1 MLTSDAPGIDPGRS
15 LRSTTDGYFSRGTQ
29 STGMSLRTAIAAPF
43 RETGGRE
50 MGESALVVAL
60 SLDRD
65 WFSPDQAK
73 RLVDVAASEGLIRR
87 SDGEVTA
94 QFDPQE
100 TDIPEGFRPDESIL
114 QERSTF
120 ERVLDRLTEAG
131 EEKQSAV
138 AAVNRLQ
145 SELGVTIEAA
155 AVLYAHRQGIDVG
168 EQART
173 AREELDGS

>member
-1 MLTSDAPGIDPGRS
+1 
-15 LRSTTDGYFSRGTQ
+15 
-29 STGMSLRTAIAAPF
+29 MSLRTAIAAPF
-43 RETGGRE
+43 REAGGRE
-50 MGESALVVAL
+50 MGESAFVVAL

-87 SDGEVTA
+87 SDGQVTA

-100 TDIPEGFRPDESIL
+100 TTVPEGFRPDESIL
-114 QERSTF
+114 RERSTF
-120 ERVLDRLTEAG
+120 ERVLDALTEAG
-131 EEKQSAV
+131 HEKQSAV
-138 AAVNRLQ
+138 AAINGLQ

-155 AVLYAHRQGIDVG
+155 AVLYAHRQGIDVR

-173 AREELDGS
+173 ARSKLGDDDGS